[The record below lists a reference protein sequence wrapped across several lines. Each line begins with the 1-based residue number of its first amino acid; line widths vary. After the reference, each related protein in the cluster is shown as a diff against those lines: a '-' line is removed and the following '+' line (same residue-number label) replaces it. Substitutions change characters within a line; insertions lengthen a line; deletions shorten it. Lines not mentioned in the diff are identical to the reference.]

1 MKRFLAA
8 ALLSVFSLAAFAGP
22 VNINTADAKTIA
34 KELDGV
40 GDKTAAAI
48 VEERKN
54 GQFKDAA
61 DLNKRVKGV
70 GDKTIEK
77 NQANLKFS

>member
-1 MKRFLAA
+1 MKQFLAA
-8 ALLSVFSLAAFAGP
+8 ALLSVFSLSVHAGP
-22 VNINTADAKTIA
+22 VNVNAADAKTLA

-40 GDKTAAAI
+40 GEKTADAI
-48 VEERKN
+48 VDARKD
-54 GQFKDAA
+54 GPFKDAA

-77 NQANLKFS
+77 NKANLKFS

>member
-1 MKRFLAA
+1 MKHLLAA
-8 ALLSVFSLAAFAGP
+8 ALLSLFSLAAFAGP
-22 VNINTADAKTIA
+22 VNVNTADAKTLA

-40 GDKTAAAI
+40 GDAIAAAI

-54 GQFKDAA
+54 GAFKDAA
-61 DLNKRVKGV
+61 DLNKRVKGI

-77 NQANLKFS
+77 NKANLKFS